1 MSVVMMALH
10 RTSSLIFFLACLTAT
25 AVILERW
32 EATLTRDVELTFFV
46 PLMIG
51 HGGNTGGTVV
61 GSVVAGLNKGNFL
74 STLRRELLTALIVG
88 TLLAALA
95 SFLPLGRT
103 ATVVKLALLVIT
115 LISALI
121 GAVVPHLLKYLNM
134 DAATIAPP
142 AVTTLI
148 DALGLVAYLTIADT
162 FLS

>member
-1 MSVVMMALH
+1 MSVVSLAFE
-10 RTSSLIFFLACLTAT
+10 RTTSLVFFLACLTAT

-61 GSVVAGLNKGNFL
+61 GSVVASLHKPL
-74 STLRRELLTALIVG
+74 AATLRRELAAALIVG
-88 TLLAALA
+88 GLLAFLA

-103 ATVVKLALLVIT
+103 ALVVKLALVTIT
-115 LISALI
+115 LISALV
-121 GAVVPHLLKYLNM
+121 GALVPHFLKYMNL